1 MAPRL
6 LSIAIVGGS
15 GFIGSALAE
24 NLRDQFRVT
33 IVDVKPSM
41 ISDVRFTR
49 CDIRDKEAV
58 DRQLRE
64 FDLIINTAVVQVPE
78 VNERK
83 RFGYEVN
90 VLGVQNL
97 CELTESSDSIRG
109 LIHASSW
116 HVFGERDFRGNLDE
130 MYGFRPDKVDER
142 ARFYALCKIAQ
153 EVVIRLTSEM
163 SSKDCSILRLG
174 TVLGTGMPRQTAA
187 NIFIESALRN
197 EPIRPFKHSMHRPML
212 YVDLRDVCVGF
223 RSLVTRIADRQATKE
238 ETAPRTVNVIFPHAI
253 TVIELAQLVQRKVTK
268 LTCGRI
274 KPKIEIV
281 DTGEKVTY
289 SPKDKKTLRVSAFR
303 ARRFLGIDRFT
314 PPEESVEQIIA
325 ARLQR
330 AV

>member
-1 MAPRL
+1 VAPRL

-187 NIFIESALRN
+187 NIFDAPPNAVCGPSRCVCGIPESSNENCRSTGHQRRDCTKNCQCYFPSRHHRN
-197 EPIRPFKHSMHRPML
+197 
-212 YVDLRDVCVGF
+212 
-223 RSLVTRIADRQATKE
+223 
-238 ETAPRTVNVIFPHAI
+238 
-253 TVIELAQLVQRKVTK
+253 
-268 LTCGRI
+268 
-274 KPKIEIV
+274 
-281 DTGEKVTY
+281 
-289 SPKDKKTLRVSAFR
+289 
-303 ARRFLGIDRFT
+303 
-314 PPEESVEQIIA
+314 
-325 ARLQR
+325 
-330 AV
+330 